1 MNRDATERKA
11 IFVRKKI
18 IPAQALQDF
27 FSSQVVSEQ

>member
-1 MNRDATERKA
+1 MQLREKRYLSEKE
-11 IFVRKKI
+11 I